1 MADIPARETLRGW
14 MWQPVWDVATQRWQ
28 EGAYYS
34 SGGRANEQAVPDMS
48 IQVDELVGNGHTTA
62 AGNVSID
69 AAHATLGRMDV
80 LYQTAAGA
88 FAIHKGD
95 DAAISDPLGTYN
107 SGTHANWQ
115 CLESPYPKAGVPAGV
130 PLYIIYV
137 GPAVTAIY
145 DEDLMP
151 IACKGPMPPPIAS
164 AGDGVSIAGPVRI
177 THDGGLS
184 QAILTSPALCEI
196 DSIVV
201 QCAEAPDGT
210 VSANFGWAADTDALM
225 AAAEVPI
232 LLNSS
237 VIIHPNTELTSATAI
252 MATVGGSGTT
262 GEWDVWI
269 RYAEYSPA

>member
-28 EGAYYS
+28 EGTYYS
-34 SGGRANEQAVPDMS
+34 SGGCANEQASPDMS
-48 IQVDELVGNGHTTA
+48 IQVDQLVGNGFTTA

-69 AAHATLGRMDV
+69 AHHDTLARMDI

-95 DAAISDPLGTYN
+95 NLAIDDPLGTYN
-107 SGTHANWQ
+107 PSTHANWQ
-115 CLESPYPKAGVPAGV
+115 CLASPYPKAGLPAGV
-130 PLYIIYV
+130 PLYIIFV
-137 GPAVTAIY
+137 GAAVTAIY

-151 IACKGPMPPPIAS
+151 IACKGPMPPAIAS
-164 AGDGVSIAGPVRI
+164 SGTGISVAGPVRV

-201 QCAEAPDGT
+201 KCAQAPDGT
-210 VSANFGWAADTDALM
+210 VSLNLGWAGDADALM
-225 AAAEVPI
+225 SAAEIPI
-232 LLNSS
+232 TLNGSM
-237 VIIHPNTELTSATAI
+237 IIHPNKELSSATAI
-252 MATVGGSGTT
+252 IATVGGSGTV

-269 RYAEYSPA
+269 KYSEYSAA

>member
-1 MADIPARETLRGW
+1 MADIPARETRRGW

-28 EGAYYS
+28 AGTYYS
-34 SGGRANEQAVPDMS
+34 SGGCANEQGSPDMS
-48 IQVDELVGNGHTTA
+48 IQVDALVGNGHTTS

-95 DAAISDPLGTYN
+95 GLAIEDPLGTYD

-115 CLESPYPKAGVPAGV
+115 TLASPYPKASLPAGV
-130 PLYIIYV
+130 PLYIIFV
-137 GPAVTAIY
+137 APAVTAIY

-151 IACKGPMPPPIAS
+151 IACKGPMPPAIAS
-164 AGDGVSIAGPVRI
+164 AGTGVSIAGPVRI

-196 DSIVV
+196 DSVV
-201 QCAEAPDGT
+201 VKCAQAPDGT
-210 VSANFGWAADTDALM
+210 FSLNVGWATDTDALM

-237 VIIHPNTELTSATAI
+237 VIIHPNKELTSATGI
-252 MATVGGSGTT
+252 IATIGGTGTV

>member
-28 EGAYYS
+28 AGTYYS
-34 SGGRANEQAVPDMS
+34 SGGCANEQAGPDMS
-48 IQVDELVGNGHTTA
+48 IQVDELVGNGHTTS

-69 AAHATLGRMDV
+69 AAHATLARMDV

-95 DAAISDPLGTYN
+95 DLAIDDPLGLYN
-107 SGTHANWQ
+107 PSTHANWQ
-115 CLESPYPKAGVPAGV
+115 TLASPYPKASVPAGV
-130 PLYIIYV
+130 PLYIIFV
-137 GPAVTAIY
+137 APAVTAIY

-151 IACKGPMPPPIAS
+151 IACKGPMPPAIAS
-164 AGDGVSIAGPVRI
+164 AGTGISIAGPVRI

-201 QCAEAPDGT
+201 QCSEAPDGT
-210 VSANFGWAADTDALM
+210 VSLNVGWAAQAQLVSGKFGLNTRS
-225 AAAEVPI
+225 I
-232 LLNSS
+232 RLLRGFYYEK
-237 VIIHPNTELTSATAI
+237 VNTYLSLSTACEQCRGHKMGRHRI
-252 MATVGGSGTT
+252 
-262 GEWDVWI
+262 
-269 RYAEYSPA
+269 

>member
-1 MADIPARETLRGW
+1 
-14 MWQPVWDVATQRWQ
+14 MWQPIWDEATARWQ
-28 EGAYYS
+28 AGTYYS
-34 SGGRANEQAVPDMS
+34 SGGCANEQASPDMS
-48 IQVDELVGNGHTTA
+48 IQVDELVGNGHTTS

-69 AAHATLGRMDV
+69 AADATKGRMDV

-95 DAAISDPLGTYN
+95 AIAIADPLGTYD

-115 CLESPYPKAGVPAGV
+115 GLEAPYPKASLPAGV
-130 PLYIIYV
+130 PMYIIFV
-137 GPAVTAIY
+137 APTVTAIY

-151 IACKGPMPPPIAS
+151 IACKGPMPPAIAS
-164 AGDGVSIAGPVRI
+164 AGTGVSIAGPVTI
-177 THDGGLS
+177 THDGGAS

-201 QCAEAPDGT
+201 QCAQAPDGDLT
-210 VSANFGWAADTDALM
+210 VDFGWAGDTDALM

-237 VIIHPNTELTSATAI
+237 VIIHPNKELTSATAI
-252 MATVGGSGTT
+252 VATVGGSGTV
-262 GEWDVWI
+262 GEWLVWLK
-269 RYAEYSPA
+269 YSEYSPA

>member
-1 MADIPARETLRGW
+1 MADIPARAPQRGW
-14 MWQPVWDVATQRWQ
+14 MWQAIWDEATARWQ
-28 EGAYYS
+28 AGTYYS
-34 SGGRANEQAVPDMS
+34 SGGCANEQASPDMS
-48 IQVDELVGNGHTTA
+48 IRVDELVGNGHTTS

-69 AAHATLGRMDV
+69 AAHATLARMDV

-107 SGTHANWQ
+107 PSTHANWQ
-115 CLESPYPKAGVPAGV
+115 GLEAPYPKASLPAGV
-130 PLYIIYV
+130 PLYIIFV
-137 GPAVTAIY
+137 APAVTAIY

-164 AGDGVSIAGPVRI
+164 AGDGVSITGPVRI

-210 VSANFGWAADTDALM
+210 VSVDFGWAADTDALM
-225 AAAEVPI
+225 ANAEIPTT
-232 LLNSS
+232 LNSS

-252 MATVGGSGTT
+252 VATVGGSGTV
-262 GEWDVWI
+262 GEWDVWLK
-269 RYAEYSPA
+269 YSEYSPA